1 MLLVFL
7 LNYMKEEFFTK
18 TQFECPFAVHLC
30 LFNLSKM
37 QLFITFTR
45 I

>member
-7 LNYMKEEFFTK
+7 LNYMKEEFLTK
-18 TQFECPFAVHLC
+18 MQFECPFAVHLC

-37 QLFITFTR
+37 QLFSTFTC